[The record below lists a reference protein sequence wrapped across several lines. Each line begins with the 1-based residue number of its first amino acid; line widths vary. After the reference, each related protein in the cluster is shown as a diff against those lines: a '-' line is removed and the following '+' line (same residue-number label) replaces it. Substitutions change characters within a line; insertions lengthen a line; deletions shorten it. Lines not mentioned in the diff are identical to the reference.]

1 MDKTVSRENFVVQM
15 MNMGFSKAVDSFS
28 RMVGKKVTLAHNN
41 VTLVKS
47 QSEYLNTYNKSAN
60 LLVLTTQMIGEL
72 TGKSY
77 FILSDVETVE
87 IAKSVYKIS
96 GDKLTAEVCQA
107 ILLEIDNIISASVI
121 GQMSSSINKEVY
133 GDVPSLQQ
141 VRGDAIQTFIKN
153 DFSILKPENFVVITV
168 TFNIEGSVKIHPQ
181 FIWKLSSKIF
191 ELIPNETL
199 VYKS

>member
-1 MDKTVSRENFVVQM
+1 MDKTVSRENFVIQM

-28 RMVGKKVTLAHNN
+28 RMVGKKVTLAHSN

-47 QSEYLNTYNKSAN
+47 QSEYLNSYNKSAN

-121 GQMSSSINKEVY
+121 GQVSNSINKEVY

-141 VRGDAIQTFIKN
+141 IKGDAIQAFIKN

-168 TFNIEGSVKIHPQ
+168 TFNVDGPTKIHPQ